1 MYILHFS
8 HDTITIKEKNNPTV
22 LFSYN
27 LKHDA
32 LDASMLEYLDCTV
45 ILLLNLC
52 KEHKVTRIYLD
63 YNSSLYQSLSE
74 LSDIEVFYRLPN
86 RYL

>member
-1 MYILHFS
+1 MRIIQFTN
-8 HDTITIKEKNNPTV
+8 DTITIKEKNTQTV

-27 LKHDA
+27 LKQDA
-32 LDASMLEYLDCTV
+32 LDVSLLDYLDCKV

-86 RYL
+86 RHL